1 MKKLSKI
8 LAVTL
13 ASVMLLTGCGNSNA
27 GSTTGTSSTGTGTET
42 ATEATLPKS
51 IRIGT
56 NPEFPPFEYINGKG
70 EIDGFDMAVMKEVG
84 KRLDIKTEFVNM
96 EFKGLIGAM
105 EAGNIDAIAS
115 GMTIKKGREVAFTDS
130 YYEAIQYMI
139 LPKDSK
145 YTKFEEL
152 SGLKIGVQEGTTGDF
167 FASDDEGD
175 SPIKNAKV
183 TQFKKGADAVM
194 ALKNGAIDAI
204 VIDAN
209 PAMRFVEKNTDS
221 LKYVIDE
228 SAEKEHYGFAVAKGN
243 DVLLNAINK
252 TIQEMRDDGA
262 FDKLV
267 EEYIVN
273 GK

>member
-8 LAVTL
+8 LAIAL
-13 ASVMLLTGCGNSNA
+13 ASAMLFTGCGNSNSGA
-27 GSTTGTSSTGTGTET
+27 TTGSTNSDASTNTTV
-42 ATEATLPKS
+42 AALPKM

-56 NPEFPPFEYINGKG
+56 NAEFPPFEYLNEKG
-70 EIDGFDMAVMKEVG
+70 EPDGFDMAMMKEVG
-84 KRLDIKTEFVNM
+84 QRLGVETKIVNM
-96 EFKGLIGAM
+96 EFKGLVGAI
-105 EAGNIDAIAS
+105 EAGNIDVIAS
-115 GMTIKKGREVAFTDS
+115 GMTIKKDREVAFSDS

-167 FASDDEGD
+167 FASNDEGD
-175 SPIKNAKV
+175 SPIVKAKV
-183 TQFKKGADAVM
+183 TRFKKGADAVM
-194 ALKNGAIDAI
+194 ALKNGALDAI

-209 PAMRFVEKNTDS
+209 PAMKFVENNTDS

-228 SAEKEHYGFAVAKGN
+228 SVEKEHYGFAVAKGN
-243 DVLLNAINK
+243 DILLNAINN
-252 TIQEMRDDGA
+252 TIKEMRDDGT